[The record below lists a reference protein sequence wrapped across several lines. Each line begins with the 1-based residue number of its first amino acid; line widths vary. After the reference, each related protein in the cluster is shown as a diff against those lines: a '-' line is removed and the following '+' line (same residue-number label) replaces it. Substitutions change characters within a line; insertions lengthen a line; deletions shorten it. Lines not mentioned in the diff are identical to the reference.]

1 MPGRMV
7 SEDDR
12 IGGGLKTS
20 NEPSGPL
27 KAGDKGSIGDQAFKD
42 AVLIVAICWVIV
54 FATIF
59 SLRRHSV

>member
-1 MPGRMV
+1 MPGKMV

-12 IGGGLKTS
+12 IGGNLKLT
-20 NEPSGPL
+20 NEPSGPI

-42 AVLIVAICWVIV
+42 AVLIVCVCWAIV

-59 SLRRHSV
+59 SLRRHSL

>member
-1 MPGRMV
+1 MPGKMV

-12 IGGGLKTS
+12 IGGNLKLT
-20 NEPSGPL
+20 NEPSGPV

-42 AVLIVAICWVIV
+42 AVLIVCICWAIV

-59 SLRRHSV
+59 SLRRHSL